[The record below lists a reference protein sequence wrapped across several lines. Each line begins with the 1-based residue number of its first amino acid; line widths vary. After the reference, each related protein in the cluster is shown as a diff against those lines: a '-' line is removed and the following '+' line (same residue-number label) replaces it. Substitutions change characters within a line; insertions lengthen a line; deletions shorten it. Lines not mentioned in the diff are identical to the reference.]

1 MPFTSL
7 QYGDVQGAPAGV
19 APSGGFSEPGTGAA
33 VAPPGGTFGGFGQFW
48 RAVSG
53 DQPAQNPEF
62 LGTRGSHPIRDAGT
76 GYIGQLL
83 TDAAR
88 PDALISAPE
97 RARLRNTANLL
108 QAVQAESAYDAQRRN
123 NLFQLILE
131 GQDARIPDLLNRNL
145 ALGQNVVDSFTGG
158 LNTLAEDTDERLSN
172 TLGQQRLAEQGYS
185 QRIADLLDTVGG
197 TGRGIAS
204 DITRRYN
211 DQDAYARQSLQDRGL
226 AGLTDNVLAG
236 QEADRNRELLGLEEQ
251 LNEQALGARQRASD
265 DALAARERGLGISGQ
280 YELPLLQ
287 QLASGIGQAAQI
299 GESQRATDT
308 ALAQDLTS
316 RRLGS
321 LADDMRRQEA
331 PTLTQLVNLA
341 QQALT
346 AAPYPVGGTG
356 LSAGSLAG
364 LI

>member
-1 MPFTSL
+1 MPLTSL
-7 QYGDVQGAPAGV
+7 KYGDVQGAPVGV
-19 APSGGFSEPGTGAA
+19 ASAGAFSDPATGAEI
-33 VAPPGGTFGGFGQFW
+33 APPGGTFGGFSDFW
-48 RAVSG
+48 SAVGG
-53 DQPAQNPEF
+53 DRPAQQPDF
-62 LGTRGSHPIRDAGT
+62 LGNSQV
-76 GYIGQLL
+76 GYLGQLWDEARNAPSMQPDDRERL
-83 TDAAR
+83 KRSYYLLDAA
-88 PDALISAPE
+88 
-97 RARLRNTANLL
+97 
-108 QAVQAESAYDAQRRN
+108 QKESAYDAQRRN
-123 NLFQLILE
+123 NLFQLILQ

-226 AGLTDNVLAG
+226 AGLTGNVLAG

-316 RRLGS
+316 RRLGF
-321 LADDMRRQEA
+321 LADDMRRDEA
-331 PTLTQLVNLA
+331 PSLTQLLNFA
-341 QQALT
+341 QQSTT
-346 AAPYPVGGTG
+346 ATPYPVGGSG